1 MAGTKA
7 GGDRQELHEAFRV
20 HSHAT
25 TAAIREGKPND
36 LAQRLAADPLFTAVD
51 LAAAMESQGLAGRA
65 SAQVEEFI
73 AGPVR
78 EALRRNPA
86 RAAAAALHV

>member
-1 MAGTKA
+1 
-7 GGDRQELHEAFRV
+7 
-20 HSHAT
+20 
-25 TAAIREGKPND
+25 
-36 LAQRLAADPLFTAVD
+36 
-51 LAAAMESQGLAGRA
+51 MESQGLAGRA
-65 SAQVEEFI
+65 SAQVEEFL